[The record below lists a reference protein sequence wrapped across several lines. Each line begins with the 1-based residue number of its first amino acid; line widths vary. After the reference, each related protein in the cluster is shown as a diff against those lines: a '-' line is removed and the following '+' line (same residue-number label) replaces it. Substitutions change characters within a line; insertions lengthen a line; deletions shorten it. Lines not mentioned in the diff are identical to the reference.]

1 MMKVVLMTVQVRGT
15 TVMETE
21 MMVMVEVKT
30 ILLLASS
37 MFAIV

>member
-1 MMKVVLMTVQVRGT
+1 MKVALMTVQVRVT